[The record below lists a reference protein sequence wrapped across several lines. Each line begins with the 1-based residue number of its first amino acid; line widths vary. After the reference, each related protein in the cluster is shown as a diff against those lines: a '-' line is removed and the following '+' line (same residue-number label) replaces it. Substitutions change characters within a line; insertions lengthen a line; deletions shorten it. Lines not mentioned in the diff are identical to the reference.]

1 MYIIFLIA
9 GLLAGVAAMWVYARG
24 RRLDME
30 RLHNQQSAFFTE
42 QNRVQADELATL
54 RTKLAESGSAREEI
68 ALRAVELQSENRVL
82 QDKLD
87 NQKNELQA
95 AREQLNAEFRLM
107 ANEILE
113 EKSKKFTELNR
124 DNIDRILQPL
134 QVKLGEFK
142 VKVEETYDKESKERF
157 SLDSRIRE
165 LVELNKRISEE
176 ANNLT
181 RALKG
186 DNKTQGD
193 WGEMI
198 LESILERSGLVNG
211 REYFTQ
217 ETLTDENGQSLTSE
231 TGRRMRPDVVI
242 AYPDNR
248 KVIIDSKVSLTAYSR
263 YVDTDDK
270 ELSAKALG
278 EHLRS
283 VKAHIDELAAKNY
296 QDYTKALD
304 FVMLFIPNE
313 PAYLAVMQR
322 DADLW
327 QYAYAKRVLLISPT
341 NLIAALKM
349 IADLWKREY
358 QNRNAIEIAE
368 RGAAL
373 YDKFA
378 GFVESMGEIGTNLER
393 TARSY
398 NQAYNQLKEG
408 RGNLISQV
416 EKLKKL
422 GVKARKELPKD
433 SMEED
438 MDELP
443 ESEKTKR
450 INETEL

>member
-9 GLLAGVAAMWVYARG
+9 GLLVGVAAMWVYARG

-42 QNRVQADELATL
+42 QNRVQADELAAL

-443 ESEKTKR
+443 DSEKTKR